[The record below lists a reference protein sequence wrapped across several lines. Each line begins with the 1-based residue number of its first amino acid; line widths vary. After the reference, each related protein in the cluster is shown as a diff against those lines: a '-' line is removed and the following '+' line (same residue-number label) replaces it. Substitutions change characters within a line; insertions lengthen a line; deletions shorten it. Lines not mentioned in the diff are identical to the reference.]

1 MSKAKRIS
9 VLLAAVCL
17 MLSAC
22 GQHPVLSEQT
32 TAATQIQTPQSTE
45 TVPTEAEEITQPTE
59 KETEPVLPETEP
71 SEETFVRVT
80 DYLPDIEVELKYATG
95 DNFTGKVIYTFDACY
110 LRYGTVKKLMAVQ
123 ESLRERGL
131 GLKIWDGYRPISAQF
146 SLWEVCPDPTYVANP
161 QTGYSS
167 HSRGNTV
174 DLTLVDADGKEL
186 TMPTGFDS
194 FSTLADRDYSD
205 CPEEARENAL
215 LLQNIM
221 EEKGFAGYF
230 GEWWHFSDTV
240 KYDVERVFD
249 PGLVARRY
257 AKCEEF
263 ISLRTEPDTSA
274 DVITRI
280 PVGGEFTLLGY
291 TGDFSMVEYRG
302 QVGYV
307 LTSYT
312 SATPVEQLPPNLW
325 KPNCEE
331 YITLRKSKG
340 GDALTRIPLGE
351 AFALLGWEEAY
362 ALVEYRG
369 QQGYVL
375 SSYIQPS
382 RENWFFQCLDTVEPT
397 AVYSYE
403 QLMEDAQVLEK
414 TYPDKVNL
422 DAIGTSELGRVIPV
436 LRIGDPEAAYQVL
449 VQGAIHGREHMTAW
463 LLMAMA
469 DYWMENGF
477 RENQDV
483 CFHVIPMVNPDGVTV
498 SQSGQLEGDQQS
510 IYEDDLQNGYTG
522 DGIDDYTAL
531 WKANGVG
538 VDLNR
543 NFPAGWELA
552 TERTGPS
559 AMLFRGEE
567 PFCAAETKALR
578 DYTLANAFDA
588 TVSYHASGCV
598 IYWEYGTRQPV
609 NDRSLSLAKQL
620 QTVTGY
626 LPQGSEGI
634 DGAGYKDWVMEELG
648 IPSVTVEI
656 GTSMAPLAERELY
669 ATFARNMDVFAAVS
683 QWLR

>member
-1 MSKAKRIS
+1 MNKAKRIS

-32 TAATQIQTPQSTE
+32 EQTAAPAQSETTQPFETAQPE
-45 TVPTEAEEITQPTE
+45 TVPTEAEETTQPTAE
-59 KETEPVLPETEP
+59 GTEPVLPETEP

-80 DYLPDIEVELKYATG
+80 DCLPDIEVELKYASG
-95 DNFTGKVIYTFDACY
+95 DNFTGKVIYPFDTCY

-123 ESLRERGL
+123 DSLRERGL
-131 GLKIWDGYRPISAQF
+131 GLKIWDGFRPVSAQF
-146 SLWEVCPDPTYVANP
+146 ALWEVCPDPTYVANP
-161 QTGYSS
+161 ETGYSS

-194 FSTLADRDYSD
+194 FSSLADRDYSD

-221 EEKGFAGYF
+221 EEKGFTGYF

-249 PGLVARRY
+249 PVLVAQRY
-257 AKCEEF
+257 ARCEEF

-302 QVGYV
+302 RVGYV

-312 SATPVEQLPPNLW
+312 SASPVEQSAPDLW
-325 KPNCEE
+325 TPNCEE

-340 GDALTRIPLGE
+340 GEALTRIPLGE
-351 AFALLGWEEAY
+351 
-362 ALVEYRG
+362 
-369 QQGYVL
+369 
-375 SSYIQPS
+375 
-382 RENWFFQCLDTVEPT
+382 
-397 AVYSYE
+397 
-403 QLMEDAQVLEK
+403 
-414 TYPDKVNL
+414 
-422 DAIGTSELGRVIPV
+422 
-436 LRIGDPEAAYQVL
+436 
-449 VQGAIHGREHMTAW
+449 
-463 LLMAMA
+463 
-469 DYWMENGF
+469 
-477 RENQDV
+477 
-483 CFHVIPMVNPDGVTV
+483 
-498 SQSGQLEGDQQS
+498 
-510 IYEDDLQNGYTG
+510 
-522 DGIDDYTAL
+522 
-531 WKANGVG
+531 
-538 VDLNR
+538 
-543 NFPAGWELA
+543 
-552 TERTGPS
+552 
-559 AMLFRGEE
+559 E
-567 PFCAAETKALR
+567 PFGAAETKALR
-578 DYTLANAFDA
+578 DYTLAHAFDA

-609 NDRSLSLAKQL
+609 NDRSLSLAKQM

-634 DGAGYKDWVMEELG
+634 DGAGYKDWVIEELG

-669 ATFARNMDVFAAVS
+669 ATFARNRDVFSAVA
-683 QWLR
+683 QWLE